1 MFLTVLLI
9 ILCGYAFISIVMSF
23 IMVILDWEE
32 FSDHFGED
40 ERVIAI
46 ILLVAIGPI
55 LLIAAFFMT
64 FLVKPL
70 LRITVW
76 RDKTKTV
83 TEQTVSASL
92 TKALKNYNSYFEKN

>member
-1 MFLTVLLI
+1 MLLNTLLI
-9 ILCGYAFISIVMSF
+9 ILCCYAFISIVISF
-23 IMVILDWEE
+23 ILVILNWEE
-32 FSDHFGED
+32 FSGRFDED
-40 ERVIAI
+40 ERAIAI

-64 FLVKPL
+64 LVKPL
-70 LRITVW
+70 LERTVQ

-92 TKALKNYNSYFEKN
+92 SKVLKNYNSYFEKN

>member
-9 ILCGYAFISIVMSF
+9 ILCCYTFISIVMSF
-23 IMVILDWEE
+23 IMVILDWEG
-32 FSDHFGED
+32 FSDHFDED
-40 ERVIAI
+40 ERAVAI

-64 FLVKPL
+64 LVKPL
-70 LRITVW
+70 LERTVW

-83 TEQTVSASL
+83 TEETVSASL
-92 TKALKNYNSYFEKN
+92 SKALKNYNRYFEKN